1 MATKQSKSTFIPMQ
15 PDKEAFLALIEK
27 HKGIIFKI
35 CYLYCPKKEDRD
47 DLAQEIVFNL
57 WKAFPD
63 FTPAAQFSTWMYRIA
78 LNVAISFFRKEQRA
92 IRFSPCE
99 KDLIVFEEDPA
110 ARAET
115 EYRLQRLQQLIQEL
129 NEIDR
134 SIMFLYLNDKTYQ
147 EIAGIMGISLTNV
160 ATKISRIR
168 QKLKS
173 KFYQ

>member
-1 MATKQSKSTFIPMQ
+1 MTMQ
-15 PDKEAFLALIEK
+15 ADKEAFLALIEK

-35 CYLYCPKKEDRD
+35 CYIYCPKSEDRD

-63 FTPAAQFSTWMYRIA
+63 FAPAAQFSTWMYRIA
-78 LNVAISFFRKEQRA
+78 LNVAISFFRKEKRA
-92 IRFSPCE
+92 IRFSPYE

-110 ARAET
+110 TLAET
-115 EYRLQRLQQLIQEL
+115 EYQFQRLQQLIQEL

-134 SIMFLYLNDKTYQ
+134 SIMLLYLNDKTYQ

>member
-1 MATKQSKSTFIPMQ
+1 M
-15 PDKEAFLALIEK
+15 
-27 HKGIIFKI
+27 
-35 CYLYCPKKEDRD
+35 YCPKNEDRD

-63 FTPAAQFSTWMYRIA
+63 FTPVAEFSTWMYRIA

-92 IRFSPCE
+92 IRFSPYRE
-99 KDLIVFEEDPA
+99 HLIVFEEDA
-110 ARAET
+110 ATLMET
-115 EYRLQRLQQLIQEL
+115 EYRFQRLQQLIQEL

-134 SIMFLYLNDKTYQ
+134 SIMLLYLNDKTYQ

>member
-1 MATKQSKSTFIPMQ
+1 MNMQ
-15 PDKEAFLALIEK
+15 ADKEAFLRLIER
-27 HKGIIFKI
+27 HKGIILKI
-35 CYLYCPKKEDRD
+35 CYIYCPKKEDRD

-63 FTPAAQFSTWMYRIA
+63 FRPAAQFSTWMYRIA
-78 LNVAISFFRKEQRA
+78 LNVAISFYRKEQRA
-92 IRFSPCE
+92 IRFSPYE
-99 KDLIVFEEDPA
+99 QDLIVFEEDPA
-110 ARAET
+110 TRVET
-115 EYRLQRLQQLIQEL
+115 ENHLQRLQQLIQEL

-134 SIMFLYLNDKTYQ
+134 SIMLLYLSDKTYQ
-147 EIAGIMGISLTNV
+147 EIAEIMGISLTNV